1 MKIAI
6 ASSGLGHITRGI
18 ESWAQE
24 TFSALREA
32 GLDVELFGGPK
43 WRGKGTSSFAF
54 NRNKLM
60 ARILKRITP
69 GFMWRLGLKSTYG
82 WEQFSF
88 WLGLWQNLL
97 VRRFDILHVQDPMLA
112 FWCRFFRRCG
122 WVSTKEILAHGTE
135 ESAKFLSQFQFVQHL
150 APWHLEHALKNMDK
164 ERVNNR
170 VWRVIP
176 NLVDT
181 DVFRPCNRDEKM
193 MARLKLGL
201 PMNSFII
208 GTVSAVKKTHKRI
221 DYAVS
226 EFRKIVLLKDKTVD
240 IHFVIAGASD
250 DETKAVMKLVEG
262 LPNITVLLDIS
273 RKDMPALYRTM
284 DVFALC
290 SLFEMQPMA
299 ILEAMATGIPVILNN
314 HPALEW
320 VAGISKSCKKTAGIS
335 INMELDGELARE
347 FMALYKHRD
356 KLQEYSIVARQR
368 AENVFAKRVVTEQM
382 IQMYSEVVKETPW
395 DVNDC
400 C

>member
-24 TFSALREA
+24 TFSALCKA
-32 GLDVELFGGPK
+32 GLDVELFGGPE
-43 WRGKGTSSFAF
+43 WRGSGCSLPAF
-54 NRNKLM
+54 NRNKVM
-60 ARILKRITP
+60 ARVLKRITP
-69 GFMWRLGLKSTYG
+69 RFMWRWGLKSTYG

-112 FWCRFFRRCG
+112 FWCRFFRRCN
-122 WVSTKEILAHGTE
+122 WVSTTEILAHGTE

-164 ERVNNR
+164 ERENNR

-181 DVFRPCNRDEKM
+181 DVFKPCNRDEKM
-193 MARLKLGL
+193 VARLRLGL
-201 PMNSFII
+201 PLNSFII

-226 EFRKIVLLKDKTVD
+226 EFRKFVLLEDKTAD
-240 IHFVIAGASD
+240 MHFVIAGASD
-250 DETKAVMKLVEG
+250 DETKTVMKLVEG
-262 LPNITVLLDIS
+262 VPNITVLLDIS
-273 RKDMPALYRTM
+273 RNDMSALYRAM
-284 DVFALC
+284 DVFVLC

-314 HPALEW
+314 HPVLEW
-320 VAGISKSCKKTAGIS
+320 MAGIGKSCDKAAGIS
-335 INMELDGELARE
+335 INMELDGELAKQLLAFYR
-347 FMALYKHRD
+347 HTD
-356 KLQEYSIVARQR
+356 KLKEYGIVARQR
-368 AENVFAKRVVTEQM
+368 AESVFAKHVVTKQI
-382 IQMYSEVVKETPW
+382 IQMYDEVIKQTQGT
-395 DVNDC
+395 
-400 C
+400 